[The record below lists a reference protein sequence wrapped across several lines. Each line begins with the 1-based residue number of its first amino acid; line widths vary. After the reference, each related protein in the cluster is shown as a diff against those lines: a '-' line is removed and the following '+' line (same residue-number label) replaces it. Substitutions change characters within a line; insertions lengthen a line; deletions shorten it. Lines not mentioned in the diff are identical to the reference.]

1 MLLSL
6 ATACKEGNVR
16 ERRQAWKTRCTLQRR
31 PLAWINR
38 ATQIILC
45 HVKNGSWNIVLHKI
59 TQIWC
64 RWTDKIWYST
74 QTQDLTQLAKLWLL
88 LSINYLCVCVCVGV
102 SWTVICSLWSLMI
115 DLDILTSK
123 LDSLVRIRVCLSHFQ

>member
-1 MLLSL
+1 
-6 ATACKEGNVR
+6 
-16 ERRQAWKTRCTLQRR
+16 
-31 PLAWINR
+31 LAWINR

-88 LSINYLCVCVCVGV
+88 LSINCLCVCVCGCV
-102 SWTVICSLWSLMI
+102 
-115 DLDILTSK
+115 
-123 LDSLVRIRVCLSHFQ
+123 LDSNLFPLVTHDWPWHTHIQTWQSGENQSLS